1 VRKRGDSNLYTALY
15 SIVGA
20 LDFCRDISAHM
31 DEMLSEGRRKNAEAR
46 DAIEKIAAE
55 VVAAHRRAA

>member
-1 VRKRGDSNLYTALY
+1 
-15 SIVGA
+15 
-20 LDFCRDISAHM
+20 M